1 MPDRH
6 SAWTRQPSH
15 KRVSDATVSEETNP
29 WPATPADSSRPYP
42 PRPLRE
48 RASLL
53 RVHDRHD
60 WAPPWEVMEYGKTD
74 YVFTGGAGACRS
86 DGIGA
91 SGGDRQPSTI
101 IISIQSPAK
110 ADGRRSL
117 RRLRPH
123 APQNEGLAHDPKK
136 EFLRLSRACLC
147 GRGVSGACFGVN
159 FWRALSLPFL
169 ASCSLSVHR
178 TSVRVSVFG

>member
-53 RVHDRHD
+53 RVHDRHDWAPPWEVHD

-136 EFLRLSRACLC
+136 NFSDFRGRVCVGGGCYRPLRGLKF
-147 GRGVSGACFGVN
+147 FG
-159 FWRALSLPFL
+159 
-169 ASCSLSVHR
+169 
-178 TSVRVSVFG
+178 